1 MLDPF
6 SLVAAEEERTG
17 DLDVDVEALGG
28 RTFTAFVAALLLA
41 QVGLFAASLGLML
54 GYFRGQWA
62 LGGALVL
69 GGTAALLVTVV
80 IVRWHRRQ
88 R

>member
-17 DLDVDVEALGG
+17 DLDIDVEALGS

-54 GYFRGQWA
+54 GYFRGQWT
-62 LGGALVL
+62 LGGALFL
-69 GGTAALLVTVV
+69 GGVAALVVTVG

-88 R
+88 D

>member
-17 DLDVDVEALGG
+17 DLDVDVEALGS

-54 GYFRGQWA
+54 GHFRGQWT
-62 LGGALVL
+62 LGGALFL
-69 GGTAALLVTVV
+69 GGAAALLVTVA